1 MKINMINN
9 SLNPVNLC
17 GGGTESPKFSKKG
30 ELYFPFYIS
39 NKGGGYK
46 LAAPLKEVIL

>member
-9 SLNPVNLC
+9 SLNPANLC
-17 GGGTESPKFSKKG
+17 GGRNTKFSKKG
-30 ELYFPFYIS
+30 EYNSLFYIS

-46 LAAPLKEVIL
+46 LATPLKEVIL